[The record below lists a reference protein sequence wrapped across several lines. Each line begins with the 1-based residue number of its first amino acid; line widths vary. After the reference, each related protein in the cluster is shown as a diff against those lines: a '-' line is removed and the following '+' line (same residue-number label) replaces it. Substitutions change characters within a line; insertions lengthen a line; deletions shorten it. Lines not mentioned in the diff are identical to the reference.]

1 MGAHN
6 HVFDSSMVD
15 GSSAWFDSDLVD
27 FGRRPLIID
36 GAIGN
41 RKGAGMNESTEQS
54 RTQTVVIDKVRE
66 ADPAKLRFLR
76 WLAEQGRLEHE
87 VFGPPSG
94 EYAPKG

>member
-1 MGAHN
+1 MNGAHY
-6 HVFDSSMVD
+6 HVPDSSVVD
-15 GSSAWFDSDLVD
+15 GPSAWFDSDLVD

-36 GAIGN
+36 GQSVFE
-41 RKGAGMNESTEQS
+41 KGAGMNESTEQS

-94 EYAPKG
+94 EYAP